1 MISRR
6 YVFTLNNPT
15 DAETQQIRDLA
26 ESPATSYLVFG
37 REVAPQTGTPHLQGF
52 VIFATNSRLRR
63 AKRLICERAHL
74 EVARATSPQAA
85 QYCKKDGDYE
95 EFGTVPRQGER
106 NDFKEFKEWVLGQ
119 ATKPT
124 PALVAREFP
133 TIFLRYGRVMEW
145 IDLIFPPPVL
155 VEGTLRGWQNEL
167 ADILEGEADDRK
179 VYFVVD
185 PIGGSGKSWFIRY
198 WLSNYGEL
206 TQRLSIGKRDDLAYA
221 IDESKEYFL
230 FDVPRSQ
237 SEYLQYSILEQLKD
251 RMVFSPKYSSRS
263 KMLAKT
269 PFVVVF
275 MNEEPD
281 YNKLTNDR
289 YEVIRVHPMG
299 L

>member
-6 YVFTLNNPT
+6 YCFTINNPT
-15 DAETQQIRDLA
+15 DAETQQIRDLGN
-26 ESPATSYLVFG
+26 SPTTSYLVFG
-37 REVAPQTGTPHLQGF
+37 REIAPGTGTPHLQGF
-52 VIFATNSRLRR
+52 VVFATNSRFRK

-74 EVARATSPQAA
+74 EIARATSAQAA
-85 QYCKKDGDYE
+85 EYCKKEGDFE
-95 EFGTVPRQGER
+95 EYGTPPRQGER
-106 NDFKEFKEWVLGQ
+106 NDFKEFKEWVLRQ
-119 ATKPT
+119 TTKPT
-124 PALVAREFP
+124 PSLVAREFP

-155 VEGTLRGWQNEL
+155 VEGTLRGWQIEL
-167 ADILEGEADDRK
+167 AANLQGEADDRK
-179 VYFVVD
+179 IYFVVD
-185 PIGGSGKSWFIRY
+185 PIGGSGKSWFVRY

-221 IDESKEYFL
+221 IDESKVYFF

-251 RMVFSPKYSSRS
+251 RLIFSPKYTSRS
-263 KMLAKT
+263 KMLEKN

-281 YNKLTNDR
+281 YNKLTADR
-289 YEVIRVHPMG
+289 YEVLRVTPV
-299 L
+299 